1 MDSRK
6 RLSDRYV
13 YLCDGVILICKMSK
27 KGGGGSDLKLR
38 DKHLIR
44 RVDVLDREDLD
55 DLKFT
60 FELVPRD
67 QVCRIVTVLG
77 QPWPSLFRFFQRDWE
92 YIEQIF
98 FKNVPIPASFCL
110 FSVFSNINF
119 TEKTIGVSGIWTQ
132 IVDYA
137 DHLTT
142 TTAHLAVFTNFTNT
156 KSIVIRIV
164 NMFCRLKAIKM
175 LWKKQNG

>member
-13 YLCDGVILICKMSK
+13 YLCDGVILICKMSTP
-27 KGGGGSDLKLR
+27 GGGGSDLKLR

-77 QPWPSLFRFFQRDWE
+77 LAFFISIFAEGLGIYRAD
-92 YIEQIF
+92 F
-98 FKNVPIPASFCL
+98 FKKMCQPQPLFVYFRSFQ
-110 FSVFSNINF
+110 
-119 TEKTIGVSGIWTQ
+119 T
-132 IVDYA
+132 
-137 DHLTT
+137 
-142 TTAHLAVFTNFTNT
+142 
-156 KSIVIRIV
+156 
-164 NMFCRLKAIKM
+164 
-175 LWKKQNG
+175 

>member
-77 QPWPSLFRFFQRDWE
+77 QPWPSLFRFLQRDWE

-98 FKNVPIPASFCL
+98 LKKCANPSLFLFIFGLFKHKFYR
-110 FSVFSNINF
+110 
-119 TEKTIGVSGIWTQ
+119 KTIGVSGI
-132 IVDYA
+132 
-137 DHLTT
+137 
-142 TTAHLAVFTNFTNT
+142 
-156 KSIVIRIV
+156 
-164 NMFCRLKAIKM
+164 
-175 LWKKQNG
+175 